1 MMKKL
6 FFVIL
11 FVISLLVFIFI
22 IIFIIG
28 YIKQEERIV
37 NIERVVSGYVR
48 DCSFKVGENVSIPS
62 AKISYAGVSVFTLD
76 NGYFSIKVRGDPKL
90 VITANGYHNYKEK
103 PSRMVDSA
111 FYLIPDDVYKD
122 LSTVVWE
129 KENGKYENWMRKWT
143 RQPEIIVAKENG
155 TDEQVN
161 TVVTAL
167 KSDVFNKM
175 TGGLYSSENIT
186 VLDRIPQELYEMKNR
201 DGKIIIY
208 FAEKMMHDFVVD
220 MGGSAHAI
228 DNEDGD
234 IFFAESVW
242 NPLDN
247 FDKFNVYHELA
258 HTVTSGG
265 HINYKPSIITEVE
278 PRPPNGEPTE
288 ADYKY
293 LNCVYN
299 SPLKRDN

>member
-1 MMKKL
+1 
-6 FFVIL
+6 
-11 FVISLLVFIFI
+11 
-22 IIFIIG
+22 
-28 YIKQEERIV
+28 
-37 NIERVVSGYVR
+37 
-48 DCSFKVGENVSIPS
+48 
-62 AKISYAGVSVFTLD
+62 
-76 NGYFSIKVRGDPKL
+76 
-90 VITANGYHNYKEK
+90 
-103 PSRMVDSA
+103 
-111 FYLIPDDVYKD
+111 
-122 LSTVVWE
+122 
-129 KENGKYENWMRKWT
+129 
-143 RQPEIIVAKENG
+143 
-155 TDEQVN
+155 
-161 TVVTAL
+161 
-167 KSDVFNKM
+167 M

-265 HINYKPSIITEVE
+265 HINYKPSIVTEVE
-278 PRPPNGEPTE
+278 PRPPNGNPTE